1 MASDG
6 WAGEREK
13 QSNAEEQTEPITVWV
28 LSSLSCP
35 PPSVE
40 IYNSSSVIP
49 SSEMLPNQKLS
60 FSVIY
65 LATELDAFYHEA
77 AVVAV
82 SSSVWQSTCITLDNG
97 GDVHAA
103 LDHTGTTRWRAFPK
117 PENSEFWNASGSVS
131 QVNDHGPR
139 FQKFLVID
147 LTCQFLSLCFFPKLI
162 FFSLE
167 WTIYLTT
174 IWNDLFRSHSST
186 DLQWWKSFYCKRS
199 SWLTTVLMK
208 DSVM

>member
-77 AVVAV
+77 AVVSV

-162 FFSLE
+162 FFLSSE
-167 WTIYLTT
+167 QSIWRQFETIVS
-174 IWNDLFRSHSST
+174 DLIHQPISS
-186 DLQWWKSFYCKRS
+186 DENLF
-199 SWLTTVLMK
+199 TVRE
-208 DSVM
+208 VHG